1 MFESDSEIISALKA
15 KAEEVHPPFE
25 LKEKVMQSIDLTN
38 KKGEMLAKVMVDT
51 LDSNDPFDQIIQQLK
66 PGTGKAIFIVANNPD
81 KTISNQTFYET
92 EKWSLGLKELL
103 KKIEPYKIKLPHQ
116 SKLQEIYVIYGFDSL
131 ETWEINEMYAEAEMT
146 GKKIIVRDL
155 RKSNRM
161 VGAKL
166 LYTSDDSLFELNILT
181 TTKNRIHVPD
191 ISKHT
196 VERTKVGSKEAVYL
210 SDSTNHQ
217 LLWVDDEQGIN
228 IQYEI
233 RTSSR
238 SKKWV
243 FEVAKGLQ

>member
-1 MFESDSEIISALKA
+1 MFKSESDIISALKA
-15 KAEEVHPPFE
+15 KATEIHPPVE

-38 KKGEMLAKVMVDT
+38 KRGEMIAKVMVDS
-51 LDSNDPFDQIIQQLK
+51 LDPNDRFDQIIQQLK
-66 PGTGKAIFIVANNPD
+66 PGTGKAIFMVDNNPE
-81 KTISNQTFYET
+81 KTISNQTFYEA
-92 EKWSLGLKELL
+92 EKWSLGLNELL
-103 KKIEPYKIKLPHQ
+103 KKVEPNKVKLPQ
-116 SKLQEIYVIYGFDSL
+116 QAQLQEINVMYGFDSL
-131 ETWEINEMYAEAEMT
+131 ESWEIDEMYKEAELT

-166 LYTSDDSLFELNILT
+166 LYTSDDSSFELHILI

-191 ISKHT
+191 INNHT

-238 SKKWV
+238 SKEWV
-243 FEVAKGLQ
+243 FETAIGLK